1 MPVPHISELVAE
13 KRQRGLVGLHV
24 EKFCLLSVHHKPESV
39 FQFALNPLN
48 ESIRP
53 LSRENHEVVR
63 VAHDRH
69 DLVGGL
75 GSQHGA
81 CLEPMQ
87 VDVRQQ
93 RGDYSALRRPL
104 PFRVLLHSVRL
115 DAVGLQPLSDER
127 QHAAVRDAR
136 SQGEEQFVVRYRVE
150 VGRKVCIID
159 LSLPRLHLRRY
170 PVHRLLCRAV
180 WPEPERAVV
189 EVRLEY
195 RLDDEFDR
203 ALHHPVLYGGD
214 AERSQLAIRLLDV
227 LPSHGAC
234 AVGLFVEF
242 LLNPR
247 DERFRAALGLLD
259 VLNRHAVHPGRAL
272 VRADL
277 RPRALER
284 LGFDD
289 EPLEV
294 VEPKLRFVLRL
305 YRQFLPH
312 ERKVRIA
319 NETLPRGNLADF
331 LFRIGLRSQA
341 ACPHLIET
349 FPFTRRG
356 PSLHG
361 HCPASTL
368 LWPRPTPADAFAPQ
382 VSQVPDATFQTRRP
396 SMPRHAFCAA
406 NRLRRFFSASR
417 RMTRWPHGVLTI
429 TRLNGKGSLALRLAC
444 L

>member
-1 MPVPHISELVAE
+1 MPVPHIPELVAE

-24 EKFCLLSVHHKPESV
+24 EKFCLLSVHHKLESV

-75 GSQHGA
+75 GNQHGA

-115 DAVGLQPLSDER
+115 DAVGLQPLPYER
-127 QHAAVRDAR
+127 QHAVVRDAL
-136 SQGEEQFVVRYRVE
+136 SQGKEQFIMRYRVE
-150 VGRKVCIID
+150 VGREVCIID
-159 LSLPRLHLRRY
+159 PPLPRLDFRRY
-170 PVHRLLCRAV
+170 PVHSLLCRAV
-180 WPEPERAVV
+180 RPEPERTVV

-203 ALHHPVLYGGD
+203 ALHHPVLHGGD
-214 AERSQLAIRLLDV
+214 AERTQLSVRLLDV

-234 AVGLFVEF
+234 AVGLLVEF

-247 DERFRAALGLLD
+247 DERLRSTLGLLD
-259 VLNRHAVHPGRAL
+259 VLNRHAIHSGRTL
-272 VRADL
+272 VCADL
-277 RPRALER
+277 RPRTPER
-284 LGFDD
+284 LRLDD

-294 VEPKLRFVLRL
+294 VEPKLRFALRL

-319 NETLPRGNLADF
+319 DEMLPFGNLADF

-349 FPFTRRG
+349 FPFARRG

-368 LWPRPTPADAFAPQ
+368 LWPRPTSAVAFAPQ
-382 VSQVPDATFQTRRP
+382 TSQVPDATFQTRRP
-396 SMPRHAFCAA
+396 SMPRHAFHAA

-429 TRLNGKGSLALRLAC
+429 TRLNGKGSLALRLTC